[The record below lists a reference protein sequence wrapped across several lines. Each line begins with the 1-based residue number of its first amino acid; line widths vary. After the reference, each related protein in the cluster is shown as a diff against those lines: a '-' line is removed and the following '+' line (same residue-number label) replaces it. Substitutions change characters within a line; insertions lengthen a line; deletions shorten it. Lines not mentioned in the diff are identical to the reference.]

1 MNKVFY
7 VIMNLGDI
15 MNEKT
20 ALVTGASR
28 GIGRAIAIK
37 FLKEGYKVYG
47 AFFSSESKIDELAK
61 EYGSDKLI
69 KVGPYDLR
77 KIEDINSLVDEVSGV
92 KFDTLVLNAGTF
104 SENDDFVNFNLDE
117 FNSVMN
123 CNFYSQLII
132 SIRLQ
137 NYIKNGGNIVL
148 MSSNDAYS
156 GAYGSMSYSIS
167 KSAVVSLMKCLSVN
181 YGRRRIRVNSIA
193 PGAINTDMNTPEQEF
208 EAPLW
213 TPIQR
218 IAQPYEVA
226 NVVYFLS
233 SNDSSFINGENI
245 TIDGGYGNVSVLLK
259 EEIESSRKI
268 ISYEELT
275 NIIKS
280 LEKGDIAYSYDTMT
294 EYCWID
300 NPDEVGY
307 IEENVKAMK
316 RGATCHRI
324 IMTPKE
330 KVKTVLNN
338 QLIKH
343 YIKESADNCFAG
355 IILNEDVKK
364 YNRTEY
370 AKIGDGFLVIIRKD
384 GTKELYI
391 DSFSDN
397 NNLAYAIDNEI
408 MIDSIIEVFEKIY
421 ANIQNGVIKVIN

>member
-1 MNKVFY
+1 ME
-7 VIMNLGDI
+7 
-15 MNEKT
+15 EKRV
-20 ALVTGASR
+20 LITGASR
-28 GIGRAIAIK
+28 GIGRAIALK
-37 FLKEGYKVYG
+37 FLKEGYTVYG
-47 AFFSSESKIDELAK
+47 TYFSSEGKIDELVN
-61 EYGSDKLI
+61 EYGKEHFK

-77 KIEDINSLVDEVSGV
+77 KIEDINSLVEEVSGI

-104 SENDDFVNFNLDE
+104 SENDDFINFNLDE

-132 SIRLQ
+132 SIKLQ

-233 SNDSSFINGENI
+233 SEESSFINGENI

-259 EEIESSRKI
+259 GEIESSRKI
-268 ISYEELT
+268 IGYKEL
-275 NIIKS
+275 NDVLRS
-280 LEKGDIAYSYDTMT
+280 LKNGDTIYCFDTT
-294 EYCWID
+294 PNYGWIN
-300 NPDEVGY
+300 NPDEEEY
-307 IEENVKAMK
+307 INENINAIS
-316 RGATCHRI
+316 RGVNSYRI

-330 KVKTVLNN
+330 KKDEILKNK
-338 QLIKH
+338 LIKH
-343 YIKESADNCFAG
+343 AFA
-355 IILNEDVKK
+355 NAEDSKYLGLVLSEEVKK
-364 YNRTEY
+364 YNKVDY
-370 AKIGDGFLVIIRKD
+370 AKIGDGFLVVLRKD
-384 GTKELYI
+384 GRKELYV
-391 DSFSDN
+391 DSFSDHE
-397 NNLAYAIDNEI
+397 NLAYAIDNRI
-408 MIDSIIEVFEKIY
+408 MIDSLTEVFEKIY
-421 ANIQNGVIKVIN
+421 ANIKSGKIKTYK

>member
-1 MNKVFY
+1 
-7 VIMNLGDI
+7 

-20 ALVTGASR
+20 VLVTGASR

-47 AFFSSESKIDELAK
+47 TFFSSESKIDELAK

-213 TPIQR
+213 TPIKR
-218 IAQPYEVA
+218 IA
-226 NVVYFLS
+226 
-233 SNDSSFINGENI
+233 
-245 TIDGGYGNVSVLLK
+245 
-259 EEIESSRKI
+259 
-268 ISYEELT
+268 
-275 NIIKS
+275 
-280 LEKGDIAYSYDTMT
+280 
-294 EYCWID
+294 
-300 NPDEVGY
+300 
-307 IEENVKAMK
+307 
-316 RGATCHRI
+316 
-324 IMTPKE
+324 
-330 KVKTVLNN
+330 
-338 QLIKH
+338 
-343 YIKESADNCFAG
+343 
-355 IILNEDVKK
+355 
-364 YNRTEY
+364 
-370 AKIGDGFLVIIRKD
+370 
-384 GTKELYI
+384 
-391 DSFSDN
+391 
-397 NNLAYAIDNEI
+397 
-408 MIDSIIEVFEKIY
+408 
-421 ANIQNGVIKVIN
+421 

>member
-1 MNKVFY
+1 
-7 VIMNLGDI
+7 
-15 MNEKT
+15 
-20 ALVTGASR
+20 
-28 GIGRAIAIK
+28 
-37 FLKEGYKVYG
+37 
-47 AFFSSESKIDELAK
+47 
-61 EYGSDKLI
+61 
-69 KVGPYDLR
+69 
-77 KIEDINSLVDEVSGV
+77 
-92 KFDTLVLNAGTF
+92 
-104 SENDDFVNFNLDE
+104 
-117 FNSVMN
+117 
-123 CNFYSQLII
+123 
-132 SIRLQ
+132 
-137 NYIKNGGNIVL
+137 
-148 MSSNDAYS
+148 
-156 GAYGSMSYSIS
+156 MSYSIS

-213 TPIQR
+213 TPIKR

-268 ISYEELT
+268 VSYEELT
-275 NIIKS
+275 NVIKS
-280 LEKGDIAYSYDTMT
+280 LEKEDIAYCFDTT
-294 EYCWID
+294 PEYCWID

-316 RGATCHRI
+316 RGVICHRI

-330 KVKTVLNN
+330 KIKTVLNN

-343 YIKESADNCFAG
+343 YIKESSDGCFNG
-355 IILNEDVKK
+355 VVLDEDVKK
-364 YNRTEY
+364 HNRTEY
-370 AKIGDGFLVIIRKD
+370 SKIGDGFLIIIRKD

-397 NNLAYAIDNEI
+397 DNLAYAIDNEI

-421 ANIQNGVIKVIN
+421 ANIQNGLIKVINEKD

>member
-1 MNKVFY
+1 
-7 VIMNLGDI
+7 

-20 ALVTGASR
+20 VLVTGASR

-47 AFFSSESKIDELAK
+47 AFFSSESKIDELVN
-61 EYGSDKLI
+61 EYGKDKLI

-117 FNSVMN
+117 FNNVMN

-213 TPIQR
+213 TPIKR

-268 ISYEELT
+268 IGYKEL
-275 NIIKS
+275 IDVIKS
-280 LEKGDIAYSYDTMT
+280 LQEGDTIYGYDTIQD
-294 EYCWID
+294 YCWIND
-300 NPDEVGY
+300 PDEEGY
-307 IEENVKAMK
+307 INETINAFK
-316 RGATCHRI
+316 RGVETYRI
-324 IMTPKE
+324 IMTPESKKE
-330 KVKTVLNN
+330 MVLNN
-338 QLIKH
+338 ELIKK
-343 YIKESADNCFAG
+343 YINSIGNIKLSG
-355 IILNEDVKK
+355 IILDEDVKK
-364 YNRTEY
+364 YNRTDY
-370 AKIGDGFLVIIRKD
+370 SKIGAGFLVVIRKD
-384 GTKELYI
+384 GTKELYL

-397 NNLAYAIDNEI
+397 ENLCYAIDNEI
-408 MIDSIIEVFEKIY
+408 MIESIIEVFEKIY
-421 ANIQNGVIKVIN
+421 ANIQNGLIKSIN